1 MPSGEVRLE
10 FAGLTDVG
18 KVREHN
24 EDQYLI
30 CTMHKHM
37 RVMDTS
43 LDSIQGLGLTSDS
56 LAYLAVVAD
65 GVGGHSAGEEA
76 SRLTVEQVATYVT
89 HGMNCY
95 YTRDHDQDE
104 EFQTQLR
111 DAVDRCH
118 NVVLS
123 EAEAGRKGMATTLTL
138 LLLTWPRAYLAQV
151 GDSRAYLLRDRELV
165 RLTRDQTVAQEMYD
179 KGIISTTSM
188 KRSPLRN
195 VLTSAI
201 GGSSIHSATTLVD
214 LEVGDVILLCSDG
227 LSDML
232 ADDTI
237 TECLSQHEGPADA
250 CQALLNDALA
260 AGGRDNITVVVG
272 RAYRSG

>member
-10 FAGLTDVG
+10 FAGVTDVG

-43 LDSIQGLGLTSDS
+43 LESIQGLGLTSDS
-56 LAYLAVVAD
+56 VAYLAVVAD

-76 SRLTVEQVATYVT
+76 SRLTIEQVATYVT

-95 YTRDHDQDE
+95 YTRDPDQDE

-138 LLLTWPRAYLAQV
+138 LLLMWPRAYIAQV
-151 GDSRAYLLRDRELV
+151 GDSRAYLLREGELV

-188 KRSPLRN
+188 KRSPMRN

-201 GGSSIHSATTLVD
+201 GGSSIRSATTLVD
-214 LEVGDVILLCSDG
+214 LALGDVLLLCSDG
-227 LSDML
+227 LSDMVG
-232 ADDTI
+232 DDTM
-237 TECLSQHEGPADA
+237 TECLLQHEQPADA
-250 CQALLNDALA
+250 CRALVGDALA
-260 AGGRDNITVVVG
+260 SGGRDNVTVVVG
-272 RAYRSG
+272 RAYPSG